1 MTHLDLN
8 LDKVI
13 ETVINYALQLILFYL
28 AVLMLL
34 HFMGPWLLVNFL

>member
-28 AVLMLL
+28 AVFML
-34 HFMGPWLLVNFL
+34 HYMGPWLIVNFL